1 MLPRPCFP
9 YFPAKIG
16 RLTRS
21 YLSLSADVEIKLSI
35 ATCTEHTY
43 SKCSQGSRGMV
54 GGDQGEEK

>member
-9 YFPAKIG
+9 YFPATVG

-21 YLSLSADVEIKLSI
+21 CLSLSADVEIKLSI
-35 ATCTEHTY
+35 ATCTERIY
-43 SKCSQGSRGMV
+43 AECSRSSRGMV